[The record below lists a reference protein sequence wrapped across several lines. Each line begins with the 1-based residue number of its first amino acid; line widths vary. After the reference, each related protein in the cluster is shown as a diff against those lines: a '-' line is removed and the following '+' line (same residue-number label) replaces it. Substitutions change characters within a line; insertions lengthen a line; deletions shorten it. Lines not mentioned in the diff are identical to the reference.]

1 MMKERMCINYIWY
14 IWTVLEEENIKY
26 KENILFGGFHSKM
39 KQENN
44 IKKKKKSQQQ
54 KIKSTHSKKNYLGH
68 VQSIRVFWRI

>member
-1 MMKERMCINYIWY
+1 MMKERIMCINYIWY

-44 IKKKKKSQQQ
+44 INKKKKVNSKRSSQHIVRKTTQDMCNQ
-54 KIKSTHSKKNYLGH
+54 
-68 VQSIRVFWRI
+68 

>member
-1 MMKERMCINYIWY
+1 MMKERIMCINYIWY

-44 IKKKKKSQQQ
+44 INNKKKVNSKRSSQHIVRKTTQDMCNQ
-54 KIKSTHSKKNYLGH
+54 
-68 VQSIRVFWRI
+68 

>member
-44 IKKKKKSQQQ
+44 IKKKKKVNSKRSSQHIVR
-54 KIKSTHSKKNYLGH
+54 KTT
-68 VQSIRVFWRI
+68 